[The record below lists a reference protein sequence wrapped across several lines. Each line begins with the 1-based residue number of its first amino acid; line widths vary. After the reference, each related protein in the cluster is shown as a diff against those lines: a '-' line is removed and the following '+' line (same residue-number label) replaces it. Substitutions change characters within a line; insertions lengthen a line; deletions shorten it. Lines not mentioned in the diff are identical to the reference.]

1 MFLTIENK
9 TNISQNTPD
18 TLCLSLEKGEI
29 CAILTDSS
37 FGEMTVDRCIT
48 PVFPSSTLR
57 SNISVLEHIQAEADI
72 CPHPLDIQELMTTL
86 NIVPL
91 SNQLPANLSISQQ
104 RIISLAMAMVKNPA
118 FLFFSQPTDTLD
130 SDSAKAVLTAIE
142 KLNQKYKTTIII
154 ATHNDRILAMA
165 DQILW
170 LKDGK
175 IIRALPNT
183 RKIAVMD
190 LPV

>member
-1 MFLTIENK
+1 MFLTIENE
-9 TNISQNTPD
+9 TTINQSTPN

-29 CAILTDSS
+29 CVILTDTSS
-37 FGEMTVDRCIT
+37 SELTVDRCIT
-48 PVFPSSTLR
+48 PVFLSNTLR
-57 SNISVLEHIQAEADI
+57 SNISVLENIQSEADT
-72 CPHPLDIQELMTTL
+72 CSRPLDIRELMTTL

-91 SNQLPANLSISQQ
+91 SNQLPENLSLPQQ

-118 FLFFSQPTDTLD
+118 FLFCSQPTDTLD
-130 SDSAKAVLTAIE
+130 SDSVKAVLTAME

-154 ATHNDRILAMA
+154 ATDNDRISAMA

-183 RKIAVMD
+183 RKISAMD
-190 LPV
+190 LAV